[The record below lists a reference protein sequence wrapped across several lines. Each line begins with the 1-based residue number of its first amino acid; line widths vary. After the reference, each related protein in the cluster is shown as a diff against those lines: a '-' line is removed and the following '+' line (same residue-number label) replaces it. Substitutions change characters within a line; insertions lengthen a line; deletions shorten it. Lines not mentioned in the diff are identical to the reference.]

1 MRTLKKRRSE
11 RKGREKASWT
21 IPAAK
26 LSKHVP
32 CRRKPEIDR
41 ARSGEASLRLTEAV

>member
-1 MRTLKKRRSE
+1 MRTFEKRRSG

-32 CRRKPEIDR
+32 RRGKPGIDHT
-41 ARSGEASLRLTEAV
+41 RSGEASLRPTEAV